1 MSVFG
6 VQPVFLWSDI
16 LIYALLLGGG
26 LWLWLALRREY
37 WRVALRQVASNRMAM
52 LSFAILCVYGVIGF
66 LDTLHFRFTSATNP
80 TAGRVQSVLDRLST
94 PLVERAEKTYSA
106 PFATHLYTKETVLT
120 PEGHQV
126 RVYPRLQYAGRHLH
140 DPSERWPDIR
150 ARLGRGLAWGLG

>member
-1 MSVFG
+1 MMSVFG
-6 VQPVFLWSDI
+6 VQPVFLWSDM
-16 LIYALLLGGG
+16 LIYTLLLGGG

-37 WRVALRQVASNRMAM
+37 WRVALRQVVSNRMAM
-52 LSFAILCVYGVIGF
+52 LSFAMLCVYGAIGF
-66 LDTLHFRFTSATNP
+66 LDTLHFRFTAATNP

-120 PEGHQV
+120 PDGRQA
-126 RVYPRLQYAGRHLH
+126 RVSPRLQYAGRHLD

-150 ARLGRGLAWGLG
+150 RCTAV